1 MSLVLKETR
10 RWRLLVPMPFGVA
23 AVIGFFAEFLPKPLL
38 TRDQVKQ
45 LSFDNIISGDCPT
58 FADLCIEPTA
68 AEVVL
73 PSCLEAY
80 RRGGRYAKVQ
90 PNLS

>member
-1 MSLVLKETR
+1 
-10 RWRLLVPMPFGVA
+10 MPFGIA

-45 LSFDNIISGDCPT
+45 LSFDNIISGDFPT
-58 FADLCIEPTA
+58 FADLSIEPTA
-68 AEVVL
+68 AEVIL

-80 RRGGRYAKVQ
+80 RRGGRYSKLQ